1 MRCIVQGFYF
11 VSPVNPSFLGARVAP
26 YGGAIIEGA
35 VGLAGVVRIPAAEA
49 TRRAAIESAPGAN
62 STMLVVAVLAS
73 ASIGLV
79 VQVVGE
85 REAAIALLMV
95 VMMLVVL
102 GRSLDS
108 GCPGHWLAGC
118 VAERACVVVGGPGVV
133 LDKVGERL
141 VERAPGASI
150 GRSRGRLHQ
159 ARR

>member
-1 MRCIVQGFYF
+1 
-11 VSPVNPSFLGARVAP
+11 
-26 YGGAIIEGA
+26 
-35 VGLAGVVRIPAAEA
+35 
-49 TRRAAIESAPGAN
+49 
-62 STMLVVAVLAS
+62 MLVVAVLAS

-85 REAAIALLMV
+85 REAAIALLMVVV

-150 GRSRGRLHQ
+150 GRS
-159 ARR
+159 